1 MNELNIYLIIKFI
14 FQTQLKIKFYFIL
27 LNLLFYL
34 NKNSIKLKYFYI
46 IYLIIN

>member
-27 LNLLFYL
+27 LNLFFYL
-34 NKNSIKLKYFYI
+34 KKILFN
-46 IYLIIN
+46 